1 MKRSFGSIKWKLV
14 LVYAVL
20 VVCVIFVSGIYII
33 GNIQR
38 NLYQARYQELKYTA
52 GRISDTLDLAYT
64 SSEQDLAE
72 VFADVVTSLLTE
84 GGNEEGLLMYLLDP
98 SGELLYSR
106 SGEIQPADLASRTV
120 LGAVAGI
127 ESEEL
132 YVHETMEGGTER
144 TVGDYALP
152 VTRGDSLWYILL
164 LRQSV
169 SDIEETMQN
178 NTVIIVMASLLA
190 IAVSALLAYFLAAG
204 IARPIE
210 RLTHRTQEM
219 ATGNLEIADEESA
232 STGSSD
238 EIQELESNFNHMAQE
253 LNRILSE
260 ISSEKNKLETIFH
273 HMADGLVVYDVDGYV
288 VQCNPAALE
297 LMGKGVETERFGEAF
312 PNEHFA
318 TLLYSPEG
326 TIAERMLELDDH
338 YVRAEFA
345 AYGNEDGASEGL
357 IVVLQDVTE
366 QRRAEQMQREFVAN
380 VSHELR
386 TPITTV
392 KSYVET
398 ILDGNVREEEM
409 LVSFLSVINKEADR
423 MTSLIGELLELS
435 RIDNRQVQLRMEEV
449 DLTDLLRD
457 CIRRYQ
463 ILAQKKEQTME
474 MAPDGPTLLVE
485 CDRSR
490 IEQVLRNILMNAV
503 NYSPE
508 GAHITAWS
516 SLDETRWEGILHI
529 KDTGMGIPYKE
540 QKRIFE
546 RFYRIDKAR
555 SRSSGGTG
563 LGLAIAKEMMEM
575 HHGRIELDSIPGKGS
590 TFHLIFPLSK
600 KEETG
605 EEEESEPVDSDLD
618 SQSWEPTGTRR

>member
-20 VVCVIFVSGIYII
+20 VVCVIFISGIYII

-38 NLYQARYQELKYTA
+38 NLYQSRYQELKYTA
-52 GRISDTLDLAYT
+52 GRISDTLELAYT

-120 LGAVAGI
+120 LGAVAGA
-127 ESEEL
+127 ESTEL
-132 YVHETMEGGTER
+132 YVHQITEDGTER
-144 TVGDYALP
+144 TVGDYAVP
-152 VTRGDSLWYILL
+152 VKRGDSIWYILL

-219 ATGNLEIADEESA
+219 ATGNLEIADEEFS
-232 STGSSD
+232 SSGSSD

-326 TIAERMLELDDH
+326 TIAERLLELDDH

-409 LVSFLSVINKEADR
+409 LVAFLNVINKESDR

-449 DLTDLLRD
+449 DLTDLLTD
-457 CIRRYQ
+457 CVRRYR

-474 MAPDGPTLLVE
+474 MLPAGPSLLVE

-516 SLDETRWEGILHI
+516 SLDAERQEGILHI

-590 TFHLIFPLSK
+590 TFHLIFPLSIR
-600 KEETG
+600 EEID
-605 EEEESEPVDSDLD
+605 EEEENESMDSDLD
-618 SQSWEPTGTRR
+618 S

>member
-1 MKRSFGSIKWKLV
+1 
-14 LVYAVL
+14 
-20 VVCVIFVSGIYII
+20 
-33 GNIQR
+33 
-38 NLYQARYQELKYTA
+38 
-52 GRISDTLDLAYT
+52 
-64 SSEQDLAE
+64 
-72 VFADVVTSLLTE
+72 
-84 GGNEEGLLMYLLDP
+84 
-98 SGELLYSR
+98 
-106 SGEIQPADLASRTV
+106 
-120 LGAVAGI
+120 
-127 ESEEL
+127 
-132 YVHETMEGGTER
+132 
-144 TVGDYALP
+144 
-152 VTRGDSLWYILL
+152 
-164 LRQSV
+164 
-169 SDIEETMQN
+169 
-178 NTVIIVMASLLA
+178 
-190 IAVSALLAYFLAAG
+190 
-204 IARPIE
+204 
-210 RLTHRTQEM
+210 M

-366 QRRAEQMQREFVAN
+366 QRRAVQMQREFVAN

-563 LGLAIAKEMMEM
+563 LGLAIAKEMLEM

>member
-1 MKRSFGSIKWKLV
+1 
-14 LVYAVL
+14 
-20 VVCVIFVSGIYII
+20 
-33 GNIQR
+33 
-38 NLYQARYQELKYTA
+38 
-52 GRISDTLDLAYT
+52 
-64 SSEQDLAE
+64 
-72 VFADVVTSLLTE
+72 
-84 GGNEEGLLMYLLDP
+84 
-98 SGELLYSR
+98 
-106 SGEIQPADLASRTV
+106 
-120 LGAVAGI
+120 
-127 ESEEL
+127 
-132 YVHETMEGGTER
+132 
-144 TVGDYALP
+144 
-152 VTRGDSLWYILL
+152 
-164 LRQSV
+164 
-169 SDIEETMQN
+169 MQN

-219 ATGNLEIADEESA
+219 ATGNLEIADEGSA

-409 LVSFLSVINKEADR
+409 LVAFLNVINKESDR

-449 DLTDLLRD
+449 DLTDLLTD

-474 MAPDGPTLLVE
+474 MLPDGPSLLVE

-516 SLDETRWEGILHI
+516 SLNEERQEGILHI

-600 KEETG
+600 KEETD

-618 SQSWEPTGTRR
+618 SQSWEPAGTRR

>member
-1 MKRSFGSIKWKLV
+1 MKKTFGSIKWKLV
-14 LVYAVL
+14 LLYAVL
-20 VVCVIFVSGIYII
+20 VVCVIFISGIYII
-33 GNIQR
+33 GNIQQ
-38 NLYQARYQELKYTA
+38 NLYQSRYQEMKYTA
-52 GRISDTLDLAYT
+52 GRISDTLELAYT
-64 SSEQDLAE
+64 SNEQDLAE
-72 VFADVVTSLLTE
+72 VFAEVVTSLLNE

-106 SGEIQPADLASRTV
+106 SGEINPADLASRTV
-120 LGAVAGI
+120 LGAVAGE
-127 ESEEL
+127 ESREL
-132 YVHETMEGGTER
+132 YVHQVTENGVER
-144 TVGDYALP
+144 TVGDYAAP
-152 VTRGDSLWYILL
+152 VERGGETWYILL

-169 SDIEETMQN
+169 SDIEATMQN

-204 IARPIE
+204 IARPIQ
-210 RLTHRTQEM
+210 RLTHRTQQM
-219 ATGNLEIADEESA
+219 ATGNLEIASEEPSG
-232 STGSSD
+232 TGSSD
-238 EIQELESNFNHMAQE
+238 EIEELESNFNHMAQE

-260 ISSEKNKLETIFH
+260 ISSEKNKLETVFH
-273 HMADGLVVYDVDGYV
+273 HMADGLVVYDVDGFV

-297 LMGKGVETERFGEAF
+297 LMGRGVATERFGEAF
-312 PNEHFA
+312 PTEHFA

-338 YVRAEFA
+338 SVRAEFA

-398 ILDGNVREEEM
+398 ILEGNVREEET
-409 LVSFLSVINKEADR
+409 LVSFLNVINKESDR
-423 MTSLIGELLELS
+423 MTALIGELLELS
-435 RIDNRQVQLRMEEV
+435 RIDNRQVRLKMEET
-449 DLTDLLRD
+449 DLTDLLSD
-457 CIRRYQ
+457 CVRRYR
-463 ILAQKKEQTME
+463 ILAQKKNQTME
-474 MAPDGPTLLVE
+474 MEAGCPPLPVE

-508 GAHITAWS
+508 GAAITVWS
-516 SLDETRWEGILHI
+516 SVDHEKGEGALHV

-575 HHGRIELDSIPGKGS
+575 HHGRIELNSVPGKGS
-590 TFHLIFPLSK
+590 TFHLIFPLAK
-600 KEETG
+600 KEETD
-605 EEEESEPVDSDLD
+605 EEEEIDLMDPDLD
-618 SQSWEPTGTRR
+618 PQSWRPAGLGR